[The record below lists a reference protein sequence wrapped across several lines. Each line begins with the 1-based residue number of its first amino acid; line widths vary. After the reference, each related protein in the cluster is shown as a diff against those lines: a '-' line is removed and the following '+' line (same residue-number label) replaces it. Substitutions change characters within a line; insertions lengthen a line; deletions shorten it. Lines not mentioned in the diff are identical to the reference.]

1 MSVVN
6 IVLSETQEIISCLP
20 VSTVLQW
27 MVYVAIYA
35 GWACC
40 IHLER
45 YVLSHPLV
53 LSIHWLSLSHPLVL
67 YMFWATL

>member
-45 YVLSHPLV
+45 YVL
-53 LSIHWLSLSHPLVL
+53 
-67 YMFWATL
+67 